1 MFHKNETHLLYG
13 RRVTS
18 RRPPQP
24 EMTVVLRGVWRLR
37 PGQPLEAITDT
48 IEQGPLRAE
57 TVAPEDLERTGPLSY
72 PGDFAEWKPTAE
84 VMLRGTCHVPGG
96 KPLTVCPVRF
106 QVGEWSKTLV
116 CVGPR
121 VWVPGILF
129 GASPSE
135 PQPFLRMPLT
145 WENALGGAAVA
156 SNPAGKGVGT
166 ELLPTVE
173 LQGQLVTSR
182 AQRPPPATFLP
193 VNPLWSPRVDRQGRK
208 YGAAWRRTR
217 APFHAEDFDWRWCCA
232 APDDQQLPGYLRGDE
247 DLAFQNLDPQHPTWT
262 ARLPGLRPR
271 HFVKDKA
278 GDAREVPLVLDTL
291 FADLEDGRLYLTWRG
306 VTPIATLDMSDVTA
320 SLSVV
325 EPLDAQPAPPAEY
338 LARLQQHEDDPL
350 GLAEKVP
357 PDLLPLFLREAGPE
371 LAYQRAQ
378 LGLPALPAPPPP
390 PAPALP
396 PPQNPLSALLRE
408 KLGGARPEQQAQ
420 LAALLD
426 PGLARLESQ
435 PPDPRLGPPVRE
447 QLAAALKR
455 LEQAPPPLAPGAVMA
470 PDGKSPRP
478 RVDLRALSEGLKK
491 TRDQL
496 KQQRLAPPDLAA
508 IDALLVLPE
517 SELTPPQ
524 GDEEPGADLQ
534 GQDLSGQD
542 LRGTRLRGARLQ
554 GAKLGGA
561 DLRSVDLTG
570 ADLSGADLSGAQ
582 LMGAT
587 LRHALLTRARAAGA
601 DLRQAQLEGATLF
614 EADLQDANLE
624 EARLTFAQAGRARL
638 DRACLRRADLTMA
651 VLSEA
656 TLVES
661 DLREAVLEMATL
673 ERCDLR
679 RADLRRARGKMP
691 LLSRSDLR
699 EARLREAVLER
710 GDFERCDLR
719 QADFTGAQLH
729 MASLRGVNAQE
740 ARFSGARLTMAVGAR
755 GADFT
760 GARLDRIKGRE
771 SVWQGANLTRADFS
785 HADLRQAALQG
796 ARCDHTRFDAAELS
810 DARMRQ
816 LVGEGTRF
824 IRANLC
830 RAELPEARLRR
841 AELLGA
847 NCWRAIFLQARLEE
861 CDLREANL
869 AGAVREA
876 APAAQPGTRGDA

>member
-1 MFHKNETHLLYG
+1 MFHKNQTHLLYG

-18 RRPPQP
+18 RHPPQP

-57 TVAPEDLERTGPLSY
+57 TCAPEDLERTGPLSY

-116 CVGPR
+116 CVGTR
-121 VWVPGILF
+121 VWVPGLLF

-145 WENALGGAAVA
+145 WENALGGSAVA
-156 SNPAGKGVGT
+156 SNPAGQGVGT
-166 ELLPTVE
+166 DLLPTVE
-173 LQGQLVTSR
+173 VQEQLITSR
-182 AQRPPPATFLP
+182 AQRPRPATFLP
-193 VNPLWSPRVDRQGRK
+193 INPLWSPRVDRQGRK

-247 DLAFQNLDPQHPTWT
+247 DVVFQNLDPQHPTWT
-262 ARLPGLRPR
+262 VRLPGLRPR

-278 GDAREVPLVLDTL
+278 GAAREVPLALDTL

-325 EPLDAQPAPPAEY
+325 EPLASQPGPQAEY
-338 LARLQQHEDDPL
+338 LARLQRHEDDPL
-350 GLAEKVP
+350 ELAEKLP
-357 PDLLPLFLREAGPE
+357 PDVLPLFLSEAGPE

-420 LAALLD
+420 LAGLLD

-435 PPDPRLGPPVRE
+435 PHDPRLGPPVRE

-455 LEQAPPPLAPGAVMA
+455 LEQARPPLAPGGVLGA
-470 PDGKSPRP
+470 DGQAPRP
-478 RVDLRALSEGLKK
+478 RIDLRPLSEGLKK
-491 TRDQL
+491 TREQL
-496 KQQRLAPPDLAA
+496 KQQRIAAPDLAA

-517 SELTPPQ
+517 SELTPPTA
-524 GDEEPGADLQ
+524 DEPPGEDLR

-542 LRGTRLRGARLQ
+542 LRERRLRGAQLQ
-554 GAKLGGA
+554 DADLSRA
-561 DLRSVDLTG
+561 DLRGV
-570 ADLSGADLSGAQ
+570 DLSGADLTGAK
-582 LMGAT
+582 LEGARAAGAT
-587 LRHALLTRARAAGA
+587 LRHALLTRARAAGVELA
-601 DLRQAQLEGATLF
+601 GAQLEGATLF
-614 EADLQDANLE
+614 EADLSGADLTG
-624 EARLTFAQAGRARL
+624 ARLTLAQAGKARL
-638 DRACLRRADLTMA
+638 GQARLRGADLTMA

-656 TLVES
+656 VLSEA
-661 DLREAVLEMATL
+661 DLREACLEMATL
-673 ERCDLR
+673 ERCDLQ
-679 RADLRRARGKMP
+679 RADLRRARGMMT
-691 LLSRSDLR
+691 LFARSDLR
-699 EARLREAVLER
+699 AARLREASLER

-729 MASLRGVNAQE
+729 MASLRGVNAQQ
-740 ARFSGARLTMAVGAR
+740 ARFTGARLTMAVGAR

-760 GARLDRIKGRE
+760 DARLDRIKGRE

-785 HADLRQAALQG
+785 FADLRQAALQG
-796 ARCDHTRFDAAELS
+796 ARCDQTRFDAAELS

-816 LVGEGTRF
+816 VRGEGTRF

-830 RAELPEARLRR
+830 RAELPEARLRG

-869 AGAVREA
+869 NGIVREA
-876 APAAQPGTRGDA
+876 ASAAQPARGEA